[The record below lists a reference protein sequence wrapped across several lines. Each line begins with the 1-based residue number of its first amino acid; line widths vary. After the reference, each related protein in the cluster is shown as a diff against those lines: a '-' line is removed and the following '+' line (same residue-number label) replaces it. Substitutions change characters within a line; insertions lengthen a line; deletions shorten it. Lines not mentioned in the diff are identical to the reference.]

1 MDRAI
6 SNHQIEVSYS
16 DPILHLDVRRRA
28 LMQLIIMLF
37 IALLIGPPT
46 AAGADASNCGQTS
59 ELAAARV
66 RWAAVRQSRV
76 DTANNEKSCRA
87 YGFHFYE
94 AVTARQAFATC
105 KDGIGRQPILDVI
118 DSEIDAFN
126 NLIAAQCGGLD

>member
-1 MDRAI
+1 
-6 SNHQIEVSYS
+6 
-16 DPILHLDVRRRA
+16 
-28 LMQLIIMLF
+28 MQLIIMLI
-37 IALLIGPPT
+37 IALLIEPPI
-46 AAGADASNCGQTS
+46 AAGAAASNCGQAA

-118 DSEIDAFN
+118 DAEIDAFN
-126 NLIAAQCGGLD
+126 NLIAARCGGVD